1 MISIDTPKMA
11 LSMAPTVKLVCSAM
25 LGNKKK
31 TTTNVRQC
39 NVSLKIK
46 QNQTKEKKR
55 KEKKRKVV
63 DYLPTAVPM
72 I

>member
-46 QNQTKEKKR
+46 QNQTKEKK
-55 KEKKRKVV
+55 KEKKRKE
-63 DYLPTAVPM
+63 LITCPRPCR
-72 I
+72 